1 MRLSMLV
8 IIGSAFDGALAQRK
22 KRPNKN
28 RPNRQNNKKPQ
39 QPRLIPVPMQ
49 EEPGFADNR
58 QDIAN
63 MLAFKLSQYGYNRH
77 WDHMKRISFRSHFAA
92 KVLENLNLLS
102 DPNLVYHLWTF

>member
-1 MRLSMLV
+1 MLV

-28 RPNRQNNKKPQ
+28 RPNRPNNKKPQ

-63 MLAFKLSQYGYNRH
+63 MLAFKLSQYGYNRYVAT
-77 WDHMKRISFRSHFAA
+77 KY
-92 KVLENLNLLS
+92 LS
-102 DPNLVYHLWTF
+102 NKNWIKIILHIIGRF

>member
-28 RPNRQNNKKPQ
+28 RPNRPNKKPQ

-77 WDHMKRISFRSHFAA
+77 WAQKKLYSTKIVIEPRSMSLNKHIFRGYF
-92 KVLENLNLLS
+92 EFWM
-102 DPNLVYHLWTF
+102 LV